1 MEKTQSN
8 ERQSG
13 VNKEIGTLQ
22 KAPMSG
28 DMVLSPDDGGGM
40 QKAKKR
46 KVLVSKKKPGNWI
59 VWLGFVLAIMWS
71 AGALAFVIGMTGV
84 QQMQVLPT
92 SQIAGLAFGTIGPA
106 LFIFALGW
114 VIRELVAFAG
124 TAASISTMAARFADP
139 AQATKEDASAIA
151 NVVSAQMANINKSV
165 EGALARLGAMEEVLN
180 HHADAFKLA
189 ETNARERTDEL
200 INDLRR
206 EREAVGDLADQLD
219 NKAADIAVTIAEQ
232 SKMVV
237 SAADIA
243 NAQTIEGSKLLNDAT
258 EKLEKSASN
267 AITGATRISTKLT
280 QSSEQLD
287 NSASV
292 LDQAQQK
299 IEASAALLE
308 DTKRQAQT
316 SLQANKDEIAELLS
330 VTDKCADKLK
340 VVTADG
346 VHNMKKALE
355 ETLDQARHYTSIMRE
370 ESRSLADS
378 HQVKAKELQ
387 GAADE
392 ARNALDIYADV
403 IAKRLEQANE
413 ASFSAASWADKT
425 FEKLQEATSA
435 LDTSLQSLP
444 EAADVSARKVE
455 NNLRKRLNDL
465 NQASQLASDEARG
478 IDEAFQSRIRQNYE
492 LLSGFMLKMGATA
505 SPLSPDIDIPNPLRK
520 QTSIAKEVKEV
531 AELKSVEPQP
541 EKSDIV
547 LEKPQETQMKPEPDV
562 RQHIPDL
569 EIQPQTGEA
578 KATEATDGW
587 RWRDVLSRIDRSSP
601 TEQTTTSSTTSIDRL
616 VDLFQ
621 DMNIQPDQLF
631 DKTSYRAAALARITD
646 GHQAMADVV
655 RVDAI
660 SAVQS
665 LSSRFDEDPSLR
677 EAAKAFTV
685 ELREKVGQAADSG
698 QKVHLETHLR
708 TGDGPAYLLLE
719 AALLN

>member
-1 MEKTQSN
+1 MEKTQSD

-28 DMVLSPDDGGGM
+28 DMVLSSNDDGSM
-40 QKAKKR
+40 QKAKQR
-46 KVLVSKKKPGNWI
+46 KVLVSKKKPGSWI
-59 VWLGFVLAIMWS
+59 VWLGFVLALMWS

-84 QQMQVLPT
+84 QQMQSLPT
-92 SQIAGLAFGTIGPA
+92 SQMAGLAFGTIGPA

-114 VIRELVAFAG
+114 VIRELAAFAG

-139 AQATKEDASAIA
+139 AQATKEDANAIA
-151 NVVSAQMANINKSV
+151 NVVNVQMANINKSV

-258 EKLEKSASN
+258 EKLERSASN

-287 NSASV
+287 SSASV
-292 LDQAQQK
+292 LDEAQQK

-346 VHNMKKALE
+346 VHNMKKSLE

-378 HQVKAKELQ
+378 HQAKAKELQ

-392 ARNALDIYADV
+392 ARNALDTYADV

-444 EAADVSARKVE
+444 EAADASARKVE

-505 SPLSPDIDIPNPLRK
+505 SPLSPDIDIPNPLK
-520 QTSIAKEVKEV
+520 THAIPV
-531 AELKSVEPQP
+531 AEPKSAKRQS

-569 EIQPQTGEA
+569 EIQPQSGEA
-578 KATEATDGW
+578 KATQATEATDGW

-601 TEQTTTSSTTSIDRL
+601 TEQAATSSTTSIDRL

-631 DKTSYRAAALARITD
+631 DTTSYRAAALARITD

-665 LSSRFDEDPSLR
+665 LSSRFNEDPSLR

-685 ELREKVGQAADSG
+685 ELREKVGHAADSG

>member
-1 MEKTQSN
+1 MEKMQSY
-8 ERQSG
+8 ERKTG

-22 KAPMSG
+22 KAPVSG
-28 DMVLSPDDGGGM
+28 DLMLSSDDGAGT
-40 QKAKKR
+40 QAANVR
-46 KVLVSKKKPGNWI
+46 EVSIVGKKPGSWI
-59 VWLGFVLAIMWS
+59 LWAGFVLAIMWS
-71 AGALAFVIGMTGV
+71 AGALAFVVGMTGM

-92 SQIAGLAFGTIGPA
+92 SQVAGLAFGTIGPA

-151 NVVSAQMANINKSV
+151 SAVSLQMANINKSV

-180 HHADAFKLA
+180 HHAESFKAA
-189 ETNARERTDEL
+189 EANARSRTDEL

-219 NKAADIAVTIAEQ
+219 HKAADIAATIAEQ

-243 NAQTIEGSKLLNDAT
+243 NAQTIEGSKLLESAT

-267 AITGATRISTKLT
+267 AITGATRISARLS

-287 NSASV
+287 ESASV
-292 LDQAQQK
+292 LGEAHKNIEDSATLLENTKEQA
-299 IEASAALLE
+299 EASLRDRKNE
-308 DTKRQAQT
+308 VQ
-316 SLQANKDEIAELLS
+316 ELLA
-330 VTDKCADKLK
+330 VADKCADKLK
-340 VVTADG
+340 VVTDDG
-346 VHNMKKALE
+346 ARNMKRALE
-355 ETLDQARHYTSIMRE
+355 ETLDQARHYTAIMRE
-370 ESRSLADS
+370 ESRSLSDD
-378 HQVKAKELQ
+378 HQAKAKELQ

-392 ARNALDIYADV
+392 ARNALDTYADV

-455 NNLRKRLNDL
+455 SNLRKRLADL

-505 SPLSPDIDIPNPLRK
+505 SPLSPDIDIPNPLQK
-520 QTSIAKEVKEV
+520 HTNIAG
-531 AELKSVEPQP
+531 KSDI
-541 EKSDIV
+541 KKNDIV
-547 LEKPQETQMKPEPDV
+547 LEKPQEMQQEMQQEEQTIPAQGV

-569 EIQPQTGEA
+569 ELQPQNGGA
-578 KATEATDGW
+578 IGKEATDGW
-587 RWRDVLSRIDRSSP
+587 RWRDVLSRIDRSAP
-601 TEQTTTSSTTSIDRL
+601 TTGSEPEMNAIDRL

-621 DMNIQPDQLF
+621 DMNIQPDRLF

-660 SAVQS
+660 SAVKS
-665 LSSRFDEDPSLR
+665 LSSRFNEDPSLR
-677 EAAKAFTV
+677 EAAKAFTE
-685 ELREKVGQAADSG
+685 ELRGKVGQAADSG

-719 AALLN
+719 AALLD

>member
-1 MEKTQSN
+1 MEKMQSD
-8 ERQSG
+8 ERQIDA
-13 VNKEIGTLQ
+13 NKKIDTLQ

-28 DMVLSPDDGGGM
+28 GLVLSADDGDAT
-40 QKAKKR
+40 QKVKDR
-46 KVLVSKKKPGNWI
+46 KVLISKKKSGAWI
-59 VWLGFVLAIMWS
+59 VWLGFVLAVMWS
-71 AGALAFVIGMTGV
+71 AGALAFVVGMTGV
-84 QQMQVLPT
+84 QQMQALPT
-92 SQIAGLAFGTIGPA
+92 SQIAGLVFGTIGPA

-124 TAASISTMAARFADP
+124 TAASISTMAARFANP

-151 NVVSAQMANINKSV
+151 NVVNVQMLNINKSV

-180 HHADAFKLA
+180 HHAESFKKA
-189 ETNARERTDEL
+189 ETNARARTDEL

-206 EREAVGDLADQLD
+206 EREAVSDLADQLD

-243 NAQTIEGSKLLNDAT
+243 NAQTIEGSKLLESAT

-267 AITGATRISTKLT
+267 AITGATRISIRLD
-280 QSSEQLD
+280 QSSELLD
-287 NSASV
+287 SSASS
-292 LDQAQQK
+292 LSKSRQN
-299 IEASAALLE
+299 IEASAELLE
-308 DTKRQAQT
+308 STKEQAES
-316 SLQANKDEIAELLS
+316 SLQARKDDVRDLLS
-330 VTDKCADKLK
+330 FADKCADKLK
-340 VVTADG
+340 AVTDDG
-346 VHNMKKALE
+346 AQNMKQALE
-355 ETLDQARHYTSIMRE
+355 KTLDQARHYTSIMRE

-378 HQVKAKELQ
+378 HQTKAKELQ

-392 ARNALDIYADV
+392 ARNALDTYADV

-444 EAADVSARKVE
+444 EAADASAREVE
-455 NNLRKRLNDL
+455 KNLRKRLSDL

-505 SPLSPDIDIPNPLRK
+505 SPLSPDIDIPNPLK
-520 QTSIAKEVKEV
+520 KHENAAVDIKAT
-531 AELKSVEPQP
+531 EPKPEESGIVLNNQP
-541 EKSDIV
+541 E
-547 LEKPQETQMKPEPDV
+547 PEEAPATDV
-562 RQHIPDL
+562 HQHIPDL
-569 EIQPQTGEA
+569 ELPPQNSAAKSAEA
-578 KATEATDGW
+578 ADGW
-587 RWRDVLSRIDRSSP
+587 RWRDVLSRIDRSSSNDQAA
-601 TEQTTTSSTTSIDRL
+601 TNSTTSIDRL

-665 LSSRFDEDPSLR
+665 LSTRFNEDPSLR
-677 EAAKAFTV
+677 EAAKAFTE